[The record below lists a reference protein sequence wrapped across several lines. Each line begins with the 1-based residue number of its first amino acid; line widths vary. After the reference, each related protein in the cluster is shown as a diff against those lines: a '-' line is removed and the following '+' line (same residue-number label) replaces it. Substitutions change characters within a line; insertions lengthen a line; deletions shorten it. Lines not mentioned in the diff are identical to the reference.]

1 MPFKHDDHSSSAL
14 NKYNELCRYL
24 SSLRHP
30 AAIAFSGGSDS
41 SFLLDATIQH
51 CRVPV
56 HAVHAVSPFVHP
68 DDRNAAVIM
77 ADRLN
82 ASLLH
87 LEWNPFHHPEIIRN
101 TEKRCYFCK
110 SFMYKN
116 ILQHISNLGIA
127 LLMDGTQS
135 DDLNSD
141 RPGLQAINELGIIT
155 PLAQFGLDKKDIAHL
170 SYLKMQETRAVAV
183 NQSCLATRI
192 ETGRHITQ
200 RELQLVAGIETMLSQ
215 KGLKNTRFK
224 IGTRRARLLA
234 PDISRAELETLFP
247 EIRTIMSDSG
257 FGHLELSAGPL
268 TA

>member
-30 AAIAFSGGSDS
+30 VAIAFSGGSDS
-41 SFLLDATIQH
+41 SFLLDAMLKH

-56 HAVHAVSPFVHP
+56 HAVHTVSPFVHP
-68 DDRNAAVIM
+68 DDRSAADVV

-82 ASLLH
+82 APVLH
-87 LEWNPFHHPEIIRN
+87 LEWNPFNHPEIIRN
-101 TEKRCYFCK
+101 TERRCYFCK

-116 ILQHISNLGIA
+116 ILQHISKLGIA

-141 RPGLQAINELGIIT
+141 RPGLQAISELGIIT

-170 SYLKMQETRAVAV
+170 SYLKTLETPAVTA

-192 ETGRHITQ
+192 ETGRHITH
-200 RELQLVAGIETMLSQ
+200 RELQLVAGVETMLSQ
-215 KGLKNTRFK
+215 MGLKNTRFK
-224 IGTRRARLLA
+224 IGTGSARIFA
-234 PDISRAELETLFP
+234 PDISRVELEVFFP

-257 FGHLELSAGPL
+257 FGHLELSAGP
-268 TA
+268 